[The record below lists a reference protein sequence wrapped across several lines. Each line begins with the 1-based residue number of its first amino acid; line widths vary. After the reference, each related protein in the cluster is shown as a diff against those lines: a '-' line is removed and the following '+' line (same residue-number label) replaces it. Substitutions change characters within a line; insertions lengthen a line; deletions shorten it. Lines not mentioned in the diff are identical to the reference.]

1 MDKEEIIKV
10 LDKIDDG
17 DYCFVFSENYCGSN
31 IVVKLRDNKGIIFNG
46 HIIPIE
52 EIKKLDIKNKNP
64 IDYEKRK
71 LRQEDV
77 RKTCNE
83 MVEFVYMNRLE
94 FLLELYEYRDINLL
108 MFEGLDIYEIIQ
120 SIIKSIT
127 AGKLCL
133 KKNIN
138 NYQVILKSYLGDNI
152 ATDKIIEIIEKC
164 LNKCKE
170 IKSKPLSWFY
180 EDNKERFIEY
190 ALEKLFATIDNS
202 IIGEEEKKLVKLELL
217 QVDNI
222 ESIVKLIFTYKFAST
237 SLSGYDELDF
247 MDYTYISVSVFKL
260 TEILFNKMLNKY
272 WSHKKIIDRRSSHID
287 LAETKLVLGKM
298 KQFLSSDDD
307 EIVRHLG
314 CKKKY
319 LNKLN
324 EKLGVWIE
332 QKRNGYLHKDILNL
346 NDLRDS
352 ILVSI
357 EIMCLIVLV
366 VKV

>member
-31 IVVKLRDNKGIIFNG
+31 RVVKLRDNKGIIFNG

-52 EIKKLDIKNKNP
+52 EIKKLEIKNKNP

-71 LRQEDV
+71 LKQEDV
-77 RKTCNE
+77 RKVCNGI
-83 MVEFVYMNRLE
+83 VENVYKHRLNS
-94 FLLELYEYRDINLL
+94 LLGLYEYRDTVLT
-108 MFEGLDIYEIIQ
+108 MFDAMSIYEIIP
-120 SIIKSIT
+120 SIISSIT
-127 AGKLCL
+127 SGNLRI
-133 KKNIN
+133 KKNSF
-138 NYQVILKSYLGDNI
+138 NYKVTLKSYLGDNI

-164 LNKCKE
+164 SNKCRE
-170 IKSKPLSWFY
+170 INSKPLSWFY
-180 EDNKERFIEY
+180 EDNKEKFIDC
-190 ALEKLFATIDNS
+190 ALEKLFATIDDS
-202 IIGEEEKKLVKLELL
+202 IINKEEKEVVKQELL

-222 ESIVKLIFTYKFAST
+222 ESIVKLIFTYKFTST
-237 SLSGYDELDF
+237 SLSGYEELDF

-272 WSHKKIIDRRSSHID
+272 WSHKKIVDKRSNRID

-298 KQFLSSDDD
+298 KQFLSSDDE
-307 EIVRHLG
+307 EIVKHLE
-314 CKKKY
+314 CNKKY
-319 LNKLN
+319 LDKLN

-346 NDLRDS
+346 KDLQDS
-352 ILVSI
+352 VIASFELI
-357 EIMCLIVLV
+357 CLIVLV
-366 VKV
+366 VKK